1 MCLHEPFACV
11 KILRDIMKNS
21 KIVSAGIAMFAMLF
35 GAGNVIFPLVL
46 GRDVGD
52 KVWFGLLG
60 FVVMAVIVPLIGL
73 ISTMLCDGDYKKLLG
88 KLGKIPGAVVALVCM
103 IIIGPFAI
111 AARCVTVSFASIHP
125 YFDVSLL
132 MYSAIAAGIIFVFT
146 INKNAVIDIL
156 GKFLGPIKLG
166 LLSIIVLKGLFS
178 SGAAMETVITAS
190 ESVVNGLLTG
200 YGTADLL
207 ATIFFS
213 GLILS
218 GLKRGYEG
226 GVLDYKKLAI
236 IGLKAGSIG
245 AILLGLVYTGF
256 CLAAA
261 NLGSQLVGV
270 ERGDIFSA
278 IAQLVL
284 GNVGG
289 LLANMTVAV
298 ATLTTAIALNVV
310 FATYISEEVCS
321 GKVSYRGALMV
332 SILITAIMS
341 NLGFSGI
348 MALVGPVVSAI
359 YPALIVLS
367 LVNIANVLYG
377 FDWIKLPV
385 FGTFAA
391 TLYLQFGEQ
400 IQALIVR

>member
-1 MCLHEPFACV
+1 
-11 KILRDIMKNS
+11 MKNS

-35 GAGNVIFPLVL
+35 GAGNVVFPLIL

-60 FVVMAVIVPLIGL
+60 FVIMAVVVPLVGL

-88 KLGKIPGAVVALVCM
+88 KLGKIPGSLIALVCM
-103 IIIGPFAI
+103 IIIGPFAL
-111 AARCVTVSFASIHP
+111 AARCVTISFASIRP
-125 YFDVSLL
+125 YFEVSLL
-132 MYSAIAAGIIFVFT
+132 AYSIIAAVIIFIFT
-146 INKNAVIDIL
+146 MNKNAVIDIL

-178 SGAAMETVITAS
+178 SGAAMENAITAT
-190 ESVVNGLLTG
+190 ESLTTGLLTG

-207 ATIFFS
+207 GTIFFS

-226 GVLDYKKLAI
+226 GALDYKKLAI
-236 IGLKAGSIG
+236 IGLKAGSVG

-310 FATYISEEVCS
+310 FATYMSEEVCG
-321 GKVSYRGALMV
+321 GKVNYRVALMV
-332 SILITAIMS
+332 SILITGIMS

-348 MALVGPVVSAI
+348 MYLVGPVI
-359 YPALIVLS
+359 FTLYPALIVLA
-367 LVNIANVLYG
+367 LVNIAQVLYG
-377 FDWIKLPV
+377 FEWIKLPV
-385 FGTFAA
+385 FATFLL

-400 IQALIVR
+400 IQALIIR